1 MPGDNR
7 FDALLDSDDLMRPD
21 PAAFD
26 LPEMARATARATSGA
41 AAGAAY
47 REASTATTNEEIMGI
62 LEHQDSYLMIAFTVI
77 SFLVLLVAIILFIA
91 VIRSARKLRNS
102 MPSAAEDD
110 GLGQSLYKSFR
121 NTQIHLFFVIMSLF
135 ACLGVFILVTAELI
149 KLDNIDG
156 SQTYLGILFG
166 VQMATMAFALGTS
179 LSLMGRFPAIFQM
192 DEGAMELGT
201 FSSTKI
207 S

>member
-1 MPGDNR
+1 
-7 FDALLDSDDLMRPD
+7 
-21 PAAFD
+21 
-26 LPEMARATARATSGA
+26 
-41 AAGAAY
+41 
-47 REASTATTNEEIMGI
+47 
-62 LEHQDSYLMIAFTVI
+62 
-77 SFLVLLVAIILFIA
+77 
-91 VIRSARKLRNS
+91 
-102 MPSAAEDD
+102 
-110 GLGQSLYKSFR
+110 
-121 NTQIHLFFVIMSLF
+121 MSLF